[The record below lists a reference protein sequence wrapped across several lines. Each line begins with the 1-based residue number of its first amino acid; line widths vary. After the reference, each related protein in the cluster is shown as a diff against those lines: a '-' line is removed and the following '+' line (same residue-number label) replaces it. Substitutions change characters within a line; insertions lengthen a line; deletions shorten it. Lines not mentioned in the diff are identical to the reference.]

1 MGGEGSRSSVRERGL
16 FIHPWIMECMSESEG
31 GKQAVCEGG
40 RAAAGWVT
48 VNQPQLGKDR
58 LLVLVDVKRQRELS
72 IREKKVKE
80 TTGSGWRLV
89 GRHTAVDNCA
99 TISGSCDR
107 PKTLPRAGCHQ
118 CHHR

>member
-1 MGGEGSRSSVRERGL
+1 
-16 FIHPWIMECMSESEG
+16 MSESERG
-31 GKQAVCEGG
+31 EQAVCEGG
-40 RAAAGWVT
+40 QPQVGLT

-58 LLVLVDVKRQRELS
+58 LLLFVFVKRQQRLR

-80 TTGSGWRLV
+80 TTGSEWRLV
-89 GRHTAVDNCA
+89 GWHTAVDNCA

-107 PKTLPRAGCHQ
+107 PKTLPQAGCHQ

>member
-1 MGGEGSRSSVRERGL
+1 M
-16 FIHPWIMECMSESEG
+16 
-31 GKQAVCEGG
+31 
-40 RAAAGWVT
+40 
-48 VNQPQLGKDR
+48 NQPQLGKDR
-58 LLVLVDVKRQRELS
+58 LLLVLVDVKRQRELR

-107 PKTLPRAGCHQ
+107 PKTLPQAATSATTGDLPGATSVVFSSWQGKGEHLGGQAVSSQDSRVGRFC
-118 CHHR
+118 